1 MTRRRVAFSFAFEFN
16 CLMRALH
23 VAQACDGVA
32 YTSGQLLYG
41 LYAAARCRIEFF
53 AQEELGLAY
62 DARQR
67 VVDFVAHDGHQLC
80 DFHELCFVLRDQR
93 AQAFVFA
100 LIPFFYGVAHSALSF
115 MLRPGRGRGFLFK
128 RFTPSDSLVPHAA
141 LALRLHFALNPCCW
155 ARAKRPAVH
164 HSLRRRGAPVSSR
177 LAGRVI
183 FFAVSNQRMKALV
196 VDDEP
201 SIRDFVGE
209 VLRTDNWEVHEAEA
223 AESAF
228 EMLRDAEWSLVFC
241 DVMMGGADGFAVLRR
256 FTKEQPEA
264 QIVLM
269 TGHGS
274 AVGALDA
281 VALGAYDYLLKPF
294 TVNDVLSLSRSVRE
308 RIARRRQK
316 GTTGDLKPVYTS
328 DIDLI
333 GHSAAFVEM
342 MKLVGRVAVTNLP
355 VLITGES
362 GTGKEV
368 VARAIHRRSTRSSGQ
383 FVAVNCG
390 AIPSELI
397 ESELFGHVRGSF
409 TGATVDRRG
418 LWEEADGG
426 TVFLDEITETSLAF
440 QVKLLRALQEGEI
453 RRVGSNRLLQVD
465 VRVIAATNRD
475 ADEEVRE
482 GRFRQDLLYRLNAVT
497 LHLPPLRE
505 RHEDIRP
512 LAKRFA
518 ERVMRPN
525 EAPVRFTA
533 EAMQVLESY
542 NWPGNIR
549 ELENAVVRAAA
560 LCDQVVTPED
570 LPERIRNFQ
579 EPRALAETAKEIVSR
594 APVEEEWPSLSEVES
609 RYVTRVLAHTGGNK
623 QAAARILG
631 VDRKTLQRMLKRHNP
646 NDDQTSNPSVDG
658 AG

>member
-1 MTRRRVAFSFAFEFN
+1 LGKAKPIARLTERGQISKLADERAIFSG
-16 CLMRALH
+16 MR
-23 VAQACDGVA
+23 
-32 YTSGQLLYG
+32 
-41 LYAAARCRIEFF
+41 
-53 AQEELGLAY
+53 
-62 DARQR
+62 
-67 VVDFVAHDGHQLC
+67 
-80 DFHELCFVLRDQR
+80 
-93 AQAFVFA
+93 
-100 LIPFFYGVAHSALSF
+100 
-115 MLRPGRGRGFLFK
+115 
-128 RFTPSDSLVPHAA
+128 
-141 LALRLHFALNPCCW
+141 
-155 ARAKRPAVH
+155 
-164 HSLRRRGAPVSSR
+164 
-177 LAGRVI
+177 
-183 FFAVSNQRMKALV
+183 NQMKALV
-196 VDDEP
+196 VDDEAA
-201 SIRDFVGE
+201 IRDFVGE
-209 VLRTDNWEVHEAEA
+209 VLRTEGWDVQEAET
-223 AESAF
+223 AERAF
-228 EMLRDAEWSLVFC
+228 ELLDTDAWSLVFC
-241 DVMMGGADGFAVLRR
+241 DVMLGGADGFAVLRR
-256 FTKEQPEA
+256 FTKEQPDA

-281 VALGAYDYLLKPF
+281 VSLGAYDYLLKPF

-308 RIARRRQK
+308 RILSRREK
-316 GTTGDLKPVYTS
+316 GTTGELKPVYTS
-328 DIDLI
+328 DIDLV
-333 GHSAAFVEM
+333 GHSSAFVEV

-368 VARAIHRRSTRSSGQ
+368 VARAIHRRSPRRDKP

-409 TGATVDRRG
+409 TGATFDRRG

-453 RRVGSNRLLQVD
+453 RRVGANRLLQVD

-475 ADEEVRE
+475 ADLEVRE

-505 RHEDIRP
+505 RREDIRS

-518 ERVMRPN
+518 ERVNRPQGP
-525 EAPVRFTA
+525 PVKFTP
-533 EAMQVLESY
+533 EAMQILESY

-560 LCDQVVTPED
+560 LCDQVVTPDD

-579 EPRALAETAKEIVSR
+579 QLQQRAATAQQAGTR
-594 APVEEEWPSLSEVES
+594 TEEDWPSLSELEG
-609 RYVTRVLAHTGGNK
+609 RYVARVLAHTSGNK
-623 QAAARILG
+623 QAAARVLG
-631 VDRKTLQRMLKRHNP
+631 VDRKTLQRMLKRHNQMNEP
-646 NDDQTSNPSVDG
+646 DAANSEGQPS
-658 AG
+658 